1 MVSVLLLVFQYKP
14 VQTWAAKQVAD
25 HFSKEWKTKV
35 YIGGLYI
42 KPFSAVVLD
51 SMYVLDQEKDTLVST
66 PKITVQLNGFTL
78 MSSIS
83 EKKLDFSLIQLDN
96 GSFYLKKLNDTTSN
110 LDFII
115 DYFNKPSPKKDT
127 AKIASKPWTMV
138 FEKSV
143 VNNFRFRYKNKTR
156 DTVFSNAI
164 NFDDLDVYHLSV
176 DVRNMDLVH
185 HMFKGDVKHL
195 TLREKSGFYI
205 KDFVAKAT
213 VDSNRILAD
222 DLSILTPHSTIGNYL
237 SMKFSHFG
245 DMGDF
250 ENKVLMDANFKS
262 SQISSADIAYFT
274 SSLDKTKFDLG
285 VDGRVKG
292 LVSNLKATH
301 LTVKAG
307 QATYLSGDF
316 RLKGLPDIDN
326 TLLELNFDQV
336 ATNKKDLDYLY
347 NRFTGTS
354 NRKLPAIVGKFGN
367 VNFKGRFTGVLN
379 DFIAYGE
386 FKTSLGR
393 FESDVNLKISKAG
406 RPSYS
411 GNIKAYDFDLGKLL
425 DQPDLNRATFVADV
439 KGSGNEFKTLTEK
452 VNAKI
457 AYIDYNKYRYRNVK
471 VDGSVINKLFAGT
484 ISINDKNV
492 NLFLK
497 GTADF
502 KAARPDYNL
511 NASIVNARL
520 NTLNLLKDTI
530 TLSANLDTKFSGDNL
545 NNLTGK
551 INLSPIRIVDPRHN
565 YLVDSVTLSASGT
578 GRDRLISLLSPIADG
593 SIKGNY
599 NVASLPDYFKTVV
612 KKYIPSFNVK
622 IEPFKPQQFDFNFK
636 IKKVDPLIAL
646 FTPNLKIPDGG
657 TFIGQFNSADQTA
670 TLNGSIKTIDY
681 SGMVFHD
688 LILDENTTN
697 DLLGLNISLNRID
710 LSKDLFVKNINIS
723 NFLKR
728 DSLNFNIK
736 LADQDATN
744 QLDLYGLVEF
754 GRDTVA
760 KLKLLPSDVILEHER
775 WKVQEQVR
783 IRFLDGKTQITGF
796 EMANGQQKVRIN
808 GLISDNVKDE
818 LKVQFEKFSMGTLD
832 QLTKPSGIVLHGSLN
847 GDVNLTAITKAPGV
861 DAQLRIDTLS
871 MNETLIGNVKLV
883 STLDNDR
890 TQAKMKL
897 NILNRGLETMNIS
910 GLYNL
915 GKDSKDALDFDV
927 KMNQTEAIIFDPF
940 VKDLV
945 SNLKGSISTDL
956 KLTGS
961 VKEPK
966 LNGKITFAN
975 TGLTVNYLKTAYT
988 LNNSLTVDNS
998 LIKIDKMQLTDVKG
1012 GKAEANGTVDLRKL
1026 SEPTLDVTVDANN
1039 FQALNTTFKDNHIYF
1054 GTAYGTGKFQF
1065 KGPVDNMNII
1075 IDATTQDGTVFNI
1088 PLNTSSTASDYD
1100 FIKYVSHTDSVN
1112 KAAAENENAFKGITL
1127 NLKLRVDE
1135 KSLVKI
1141 TTDYG
1146 KLEGR
1151 GVTNNLNLIITSL
1164 GDFEMFGDFLISSG
1178 KFEFTAKDFISKNFT
1193 VNQGGTIRWTSSPS
1207 NADINLKAIYEVR
1220 TGINNLYQAAGLTSP
1235 QGNQQKLVQAE
1246 LNLTNTLLQPKIDF
1260 DFTFPTDPSIKDDL
1274 ATYLRDESNRN
1285 QQALSLI
1292 VRRQFATG
1300 SGSNLTNQVAQTAE
1314 QAISEF
1320 AFNKL
1325 NTFISQ
1331 SNIKFADINIR
1342 STSDAS
1348 VAFHFFDDRLIFNG
1362 SLYNANGSNNIFG
1375 GATSNSFFN
1384 SDINNFTKDFE
1395 ADYLIRAD
1403 GRLRGRYSYRVLNGN
1418 TLDLYNQLSAQYING
1433 LGLVYQRDFDT
1444 FGEFFR
1450 SLFRKGRKPTT
1461 PKVTLPGTPA
1471 VLKSNNDD
1479 DREEE

>member
-1 MVSVLLLVFQYKP
+1 MVSVLLLIFQYKP
-14 VQTWAAKQVAD
+14 VQTWAAKQLAD

-51 SMYVLDQEKDTLVST
+51 SMYVLDQQKDTLVST
-66 PKITVQLNGFTL
+66 PKLTVQLNGFSL
-78 MSSIS
+78 MTSIAD
-83 EKKLDFSLIQLDN
+83 KKLDFSLIQLDN
-96 GSFYLKKLNDTTSN
+96 GSVYLKKLNDTTSN
-110 LDFII
+110 IDFIV

-127 AKIASKPWTMV
+127 AKVASKPWTMV
-138 FEKSV
+138 FEKTV
-143 VNNFRFRYKNKTR
+143 VNNFRFRFKNKMV
-156 DTVFSNAI
+156 DTVISNAI
-164 NFDDLDVYHLSV
+164 NFDDLDVYHLTV

-185 HMFKGDVKHL
+185 HMFKGDVRHL

-205 KDFVAKAT
+205 KNFVAKAT
-213 VDSNRILAD
+213 VDSNRILAENM
-222 DLSILTPHSTIGNYL
+222 LIVTPHSELKDYF
-237 SMKFSHFG
+237 SMKFPSFG
-245 DMGDF
+245 DIGKDF
-250 ENKVLMDANFKS
+250 ENKVLMDGDLKS
-262 SQISSADIAYFT
+262 SRISSSDIAYFT
-274 SSLDKTKFDLG
+274 SSLDKTKFDFG
-285 VDGRVKG
+285 ISGRVKG

-301 LTVKAG
+301 LTVTAG

-316 RLKGLPDIDN
+316 RLKGLPDWDN

-336 ATNKKDLDYLY
+336 ASNKKDLDYLF
-347 NRFTGTS
+347 NRFSGTT
-354 NRKLPAIVGKFGN
+354 NKKLPAIIEKFGN
-367 VNFKGRFTGVLN
+367 VNFKGRFTGLQN

-386 FKTSLGR
+386 FKTGLGR

-425 DQPDLNRATFVADV
+425 DQPDLNRTTFVADV
-439 KGSGNEFKTLTEK
+439 KGSGDEFKTLTEK
-452 VNAKI
+452 INAKI

-471 VDGSVINKLFAGT
+471 VDGSVINKLFAGN
-484 ISINDKNV
+484 ISINDKNI
-492 NLFLK
+492 NLLLK
-497 GTADF
+497 GSADF
-502 KAARPDYNL
+502 RPAKPDYNL
-511 NASIVNARL
+511 NASIINAHL
-520 NTLNLLKDTI
+520 HTLNLLKDTI

-565 YLVDSVTLSASGT
+565 YVVDSVTLTASGT
-578 GRDRLISLLSPIADG
+578 GRDRLINLQSPLADG

-599 NVASLPDYFKTVV
+599 NVASLPDYFKAVV
-612 KKYIPSFNVK
+612 KKYVPSYTAK

-636 IKKVDPLIAL
+636 IKRIDPLISL
-646 FTPNLKIPDGG
+646 FTPSLKIPDGG

-670 TLNGSIKTIDY
+670 TLNGYIKTINYD
-681 SGMVFHD
+681 GIIFHD

-697 DLLGLNISLNRID
+697 DLLGLNISLNQID

-736 LADQDATN
+736 LADQDASN

-754 GRDTVA
+754 GRDTSA

-775 WKVQEQVR
+775 WKIQEQVR
-783 IRFLDGKTQITGF
+783 IRFLDGKTQISGF
-796 EMANGQQKVRIN
+796 EMGRGQQKVRIN
-808 GLISDNVKDE
+808 GLISDNIKDK
-818 LKVQFEKFSMGTLD
+818 LKVEFEKFSMATFD
-832 QLTKPSGIVLHGSLN
+832 QLTKPSGIAMHGSLN
-847 GDVNLTAITKAPGV
+847 GDVTLTAITKAPGV
-861 DAQLRIDTLS
+861 DAQLRIDTLA
-871 MNETLIGNVKLV
+871 MNETLIGNVKIV

-890 TQAKMKL
+890 TQAKVKL

-915 GKDSKDALDFDV
+915 GKDADKGLDFDI
-927 KMNQTEAIIFDPF
+927 KMNQTEAVIFNPF
-940 VKDLV
+940 VKGLI
-945 SNLKGSISTDL
+945 SKLNGTISTDL
-956 KLTGS
+956 KLTGN

-966 LNGKITFAN
+966 LNGKIIFAN
-975 TGLTVNYLKTAYT
+975 TGLTVDYLKTAYT
-988 LNNSLTVDNS
+988 VNNSLTVDNS
-998 LIKIDKMQLTDVKG
+998 LIKIDNLVLNDVRG
-1012 GKAEANGTVDLRKL
+1012 NKATANGTVNLRKL

-1065 KGPVDNMNII
+1065 KGPVDNMNIV

-1100 FIKYVSHTDSVN
+1100 FVKYVSHTDTAA
-1112 KAAAENENAFKGITL
+1112 KAAAETENAFKGITL
-1127 NLKLRVDE
+1127 SLKLKVDE

-1151 GVTNNLNLIITSL
+1151 GITNNLQLNITSL
-1164 GDFEMFGDFLISSG
+1164 GDFEMFGDFLIQSG
-1178 KFEFTAKDFISKNFT
+1178 KFEFTVKDFISKNFT

-1220 TGINNLYQAAGLTSP
+1220 TGINNLYLAAGLTSP

-1260 DFTFPTDPSIKDDL
+1260 DFNFPTDPSVKDDL

-1300 SGSNLTNQVAQTAE
+1300 TGSNLTNQVAQTAE
-1314 QAISEF
+1314 QAGSEF
-1320 AFNKL
+1320 IFNKL
-1325 NTFISQ
+1325 NTIISQ
-1331 SNIKFADINIR
+1331 ANVRFADINIR

-1348 VAFHFFDDRLIFNG
+1348 MTFRFFNDRLIFNG

-1375 GATSNSFFN
+1375 GTSNSFFN
-1384 SDINNFTKDFE
+1384 SDINTFTKDFE

-1403 GRLRGRYSYRVLNGN
+1403 GRLRGHYSYRVLNGT
-1418 TLDLYNQLSAQYING
+1418 TLDLYNQLSAQYVNG
-1433 LGLVYQRDFDT
+1433 LGLVYQRDFDSI
-1444 FGEFFR
+1444 GEFFR
-1450 SLFRKGRKPTT
+1450 SLFRKGRKPTAPT
-1461 PKVTLPGTPA
+1461 VTVPGTTP
-1471 VLKSNNDD
+1471 LIKN
-1479 DREEE
+1479 EEEEE